1 MTRIAHKITDLI
13 GETPVLEVPITN
25 PNWHLLLKLE
35 KSNPGQSMKDRMA
48 LSMIED
54 AERKGTLRP
63 GGTIVESSSGNTATG
78 LALIAASKGYRFIAV
93 VDHHTSSEKIGI
105 IRAYGGEVV
114 VVGDGMPEDRVA
126 VHAREQKA
134 AELASQIPGAV
145 FLNQADNPAN
155 PAGYIALANELRRD
169 IGEVTA
175 LIGSIGTGG
184 SLCGT
189 ARALKNVS
197 LSTEIIAV
205 EPKGS
210 VIFGGQD
217 GPYLQ
222 SGTGNPG
229 SVEIADNVNTAL
241 VDRNLYATDAEAFNT
256 ARFFA
261 RRLGILLGGSA
272 GGVVFKALEELESRS
287 GSGNMVALIPDG
299 GEKYISTIFNDVWMH
314 GHSLIEPAIEARLQ
328 ILTALKND

>member
-1 MTRIAHKITDLI
+1 MARIANKITDLI
-13 GETPVLEVPITN
+13 GGTPLLEVPIPN
-25 PNWHLLLKLE
+25 NNWHLLLKLE
-35 KSNPGQSMKDRMA
+35 KFNPGQSMKDRMA

-54 AERKGTLRP
+54 AERRGVLRP
-63 GGTIVESSSGNTATG
+63 SGTIIESSSGNTATG

-93 VDHHTSSEKIGI
+93 VDHHTSPEKIGI
-105 IRAYGGEVV
+105 IRAYGGEVII
-114 VVGDGMPEDRVA
+114 VGDGMPEDRVA

-134 AELASQIPGAV
+134 AELALQISGAV

-155 PAGYIALANELRRD
+155 PAGYIALAEELRRG
-169 IGEVTA
+169 IGEVA
-175 LIGSIGTGG
+175 VLIGSIGTGG

-189 ARALKNVS
+189 ARALKKKS
-197 LSTEIIAV
+197 PDTEVIAV

-229 SVEIADNVNTAL
+229 SVEIADNVDKGL
-241 VDRNLYATDAEAFNT
+241 IDRNLYVSDGEAFNT

-261 RRLGILLGGSA
+261 RRYGVLLGGSA
-272 GGVVFKALEELESRS
+272 GGVVFKALEELESRE
-287 GSGNMVALIPDG
+287 GTGNMVALVPDG
-299 GEKYISTIFNDVWMH
+299 GEKYISTIFNDTWMQEH
-314 GHSLIEPAIEARLQ
+314 ELIKPHIEARLK
-328 ILTALKND
+328 ILTTLKND